1 MENLANLKP
10 LNIFFSLF
18 HFFRKKYGTLSYPA
32 LVSLGMLSGIVGS
45 FIGTPADVVM
55 VRMIA
60 DIKLAPGNDSA
71 RKMKHFALML

>member
-1 MENLANLKP
+1 MRLYNAFQ
-10 LNIFFSLF
+10 IAI
-18 HFFRKKYGTLSYPA
+18 RKKYGNLSYPA
-32 LVSLGMLSGIVGS
+32 MVSLGMLSGIVGS

-71 RKMKHFALML
+71 QENEALCTYAMCVRG